1 MFAEPYSHVR
11 NGAKDKPA
19 CCNARAMQGNPP
31 QSMQCMMMM
40 MMMMIMIIIIIIIT
54 TSIIITNIII
64 IIMQITR
71 FLDHCLISALHSSLG
86 SSQAKAR
93 SQKSTFDNSKYL
105 YSGPSN
111 EGLFLE
117 V

>member
-40 MMMMIMIIIIIIIT
+40 MLIMIMVIMIIIIT

-64 IIMQITR
+64 S
-71 FLDHCLISALHSSLG
+71 ISALHSSLG

-93 SQKSTFDNSKYL
+93 SQKSTFDNSKYP